1 MAHGSKLSPD
11 DALALILAGL
21 KGEAPLTDICRR
33 YGVTQTTY
41 RKLRDQFLKA
51 GAEGLQQGGKLA
63 AVSEL
68 DGRIRAME
76 RTLER
81 KTLEVEA
88 LKKKAEII
96 HSRSKS

>member
-1 MAHGSKLSPD
+1 MARGSKLSPD

-41 RKLRDQFLKA
+41 RKLRDRFLKA
-51 GAEGLQQGGKLA
+51 GAEGLQQGA
-63 AVSEL
+63 AVSER

-88 LKKKAEII
+88 LKKNAEII
-96 HSRSKS
+96 RSRSKS